1 MKALTLHAPWAHAVA
16 WLGKPLENRSWV
28 PPLSIVGERI
38 AIHAGLS
45 DSQIEWRRIDLIL
58 AKMTA
63 TMPDAPVAR
72 GALVCTAI
80 VGSPVTESDSP
91 WFIPGNFGW
100 PLIDVRRLPDPIPCK
115 GRLGLWTLPEAVSA
129 RLETP

>member
-1 MKALTLHAPWAHAVA
+1 MKALTLHAPWAHSVA
-16 WLGKPLENRSWV
+16 WLGKPLENRGWP

-45 DSQIEWRRIDLIL
+45 ESQIEWRRIDLIL
-58 AKMTA
+58 AKLNA

-100 PLIDVRRLPDPIPCK
+100 PLIDVRRLPEPIPCK
-115 GRLGLWTLPEAVSA
+115 GRLGLWTLPEAVST

>member
-28 PPLSIVGERI
+28 LPLSIVGERI

-58 AKMTA
+58 SKLNA

-91 WFIPGNFGW
+91 GVIPGNFG
-100 PLIDVRRLPDPIPCK
+100 PLIDVRRLPEPIPCK

>member
-16 WLGKPLENRSWV
+16 WLGKPLENRGWP

-45 DSQIEWRRIDLIL
+45 ESQIEWRRIDLIL
-58 AKMTA
+58 AKLNA

-91 WFIPGNFGW
+91 WWIGPIGW
-100 PLIDVRRLPDPIPCK
+100 PLIDVRRLPEPIPCK
-115 GRLGLWTLPEAVSA
+115 GRLGLWTLPEAVST